1 MLMIF
6 YYLLDVK
13 MPQKRKGQNA
23 NLNARP
29 GKAKQH
35 VMDNIPSLPGALND
49 LLNGHVVFFYLC
61 SYESNRAKTVKF
73 LSSFEEQGPVR
84 LLEAAVI
91 KVVRNLEKFQRLSR
105 AIVFEKFDSMY
116 REKFSFLME
125 QSETKQ
131 LSHAS
136 EMEPEPSPTPAK
148 DSVISPVKNTR
159 RTSKC
164 ESCKVYKKSL
174 QIMRQRQLAMQ
185 REKLQTIRRFS
196 FPKKRE
202 AVKNLNQKIK
212 WEDT

>member
-1 MLMIF
+1 MIF

-35 VMDNIPSLPGALND
+35 VMDNFSSLPGALND
-49 LLNGHVVFFYLC
+49 LLNGHVTFLYLC
-61 SYESNRAKTVKF
+61 SYENNRAKF

-91 KVVRNLEKFQRLSR
+91 KVVRNLEKYQRLSR
-105 AIVFEKFDSMY
+105 PIVFEQFDSMC
-116 REKFSFLME
+116 REKISFLME

-148 DSVISPVKNTR
+148 VSVISPVKNTR

-164 ESCKVYKKSL
+164 ESCKVYKTSL
-174 QIMRQRQLAMQ
+174 QIMRQRQLAME
-185 REKLQTIRRFS
+185 REKLQTIRHFS
-196 FPKKRE
+196 FPKKGR
-202 AVKNLNQKIK
+202 L
-212 WEDT
+212 